1 METLRNLLELLGTVD
16 EHLNQL
22 VARYGFWVYGILF
35 TTIFA
40 ETGLVVTPF
49 LPGDTLL
56 FACGMLAHP
65 ARGSLSLPL
74 LFIILP
80 VAAFCGDNVNYW
92 FGHFLGKRLFRNP
105 KARIFKPKYVDKTQ
119 EFFDKH
125 GGKAVIL
132 ARWVP
137 IVRTFAPFVAG
148 MGSMPYRKFLTY
160 SFMGAIIWV
169 WVCVG
174 AGFMFGKIKW
184 VADNFGMSMIIL
196 VFVSLVPMIIHAV
209 AGRIKGR
216 TAPVTG
222 HPKHHKSLVN
232 GEEEGGGVERIR
244 TAE

>member
-22 VARYGFWVYGILF
+22 VARYGAWVYGILF

-40 ETGLVVTPF
+40 ETGLVITPF

-65 ARGSLSLPL
+65 TKGSLSLPIL
-74 LFIILP
+74 IIILP
-80 VAAFCGDNVNYW
+80 IAAFCGDNVNYW
-92 FGHFLGKRLFRNP
+92 FGRFLGKKLFRNP
-105 KARIFKPKYVDKTQ
+105 RAKVFKPKYVQKTQ

-125 GGKAVIL
+125 GGRAVIL

-160 SFMGAIIWV
+160 SLIGAIIWV
-169 WVCVG
+169 WGCVG
-174 AGFMFGKIKW
+174 AGFVFGKIKW

-196 VFVSLVPMIIHAV
+196 VVASLIPMVIHAV
-209 AGRIKGR
+209 VGRIKAR
-216 TAPVTG
+216 KEPVTG
-222 HPKHHKSLVN
+222 HPKPHRPLDES
-232 GEEEGGGVERIR
+232 EEESGGVERIR